1 MDRQRHHTGCP
12 VMIVQVNKI
21 HWIISCYNKSQKDMQ
36 TEFIRSQQV
45 LKAMCRIF
53 ILRIGLMWGNGYTHY
68 SLSGI
73 PKVFFALKLLRPTE
87 RRTHRII
94 TPIHKN
100 KCRFRD
106 KHEMCDLTIPHN
118 NTKSYLHLPP
128 STANTNLQCCIYENS
143 CFIFIVTNR
152 L

>member
-1 MDRQRHHTGCP
+1 
-12 VMIVQVNKI
+12 
-21 HWIISCYNKSQKDMQ
+21 MQ

-106 KHEMCDLTIPHN
+106 KHEMCDLTIPN
-118 NTKSYLHLPP
+118 NKTKLYLHLPP
-128 STANTNLQCCIYENS
+128 STAHTNLQSCIYCRRAQQSAWAGWLPSWTRRRFLSSVIQTFVMPTSYANKICYMVS
-143 CFIFIVTNR
+143 
-152 L
+152 